1 MLKFVCSLEIIL
13 IILLF
18 MILELFSEVGSSA
31 FNDSAAID
39 NLQLWRKSR
48 SKRPDEDAILA
59 SVVNEINIHR
69 GNALMPTLLQD
80 VQRRK
85 RGLFRSIVNPSI
97 WDGHLVDLAQV
108 YIDQLNLQAN
118 ESQGGQCTLNNSQS
132 MESDLESHNIGW
144 YAYTTSDN
152 NDLLPTHGGINLV
165 RKFYVAARDLYE
177 FPGEGLD
184 YTYCNSSSDIS
195 KYDAFTTI
203 MYEKTDKLG
212 CAFIEKHRD
221 PTNKRKTMEK
231 DSCKMVLCMFKPRIQ
246 RGEQLMANDQFEAFN
261 NNGEPL
267 LSCNMTL
274 EGRVSS
280 APLPSLHGP
289 LLLIAT
295 LVPKFLQEM

>member
-1 MLKFVCSLEIIL
+1 
-13 IILLF
+13 

-31 FNDSAAID
+31 FNDSASID
-39 NLQLWRKSR
+39 NVRLRSNSR
-48 SKRPDEDAILA
+48 SIVPDEDTILA

-69 GNALMPTLLQD
+69 GYALMSNLLQD
-80 VQRRK
+80 VQGSTFCKRRSCVDYY
-85 RGLFRSIVNPSI
+85 GPLVN
-97 WDGHLVDLAQV
+97 VAQYYI

-118 ESQGGQCTLNNSQS
+118 ESEGGKCTFNNSQS
-132 MESDLESHNIGW
+132 MENELEPYNIGW

-165 RKFYVAARDLYE
+165 RKFYVAARDLYK

-184 YTYCNSSSDIS
+184 YLNCSSSSDIS

-231 DSCKMVLCMFKPRIQ
+231 DSCKMVLCLFQPRIE

-274 EGRVSS
+274 EERVRTAQS
-280 APLPSLHGP
+280 APLPSPHGP

-295 LVPKFLQEM
+295 LIPKFLQEM